1 MTNEDGKVTQEK
13 GWAVDKGKGREQ
25 NEDSVAAVDMS
36 LVEGDAEKSAGIY
49 VVADGVGGEEH
60 GEVASSMAVH
70 TFVNDIIQHL
80 MGSSAAI
87 DEDYET
93 WLKNAI
99 QVANQTIYGDSK
111 EMGTT
116 MVATL
121 VIGNTAYIANVGD
134 SRAYILTGSG
144 MQQITEDQSIVQ
156 VLLRAGAIDAD
167 QAENHPYRN
176 VLSQAIGSSD
186 EVEPDLYTI
195 DIENN
200 NYLLL
205 CSDGLTNEVDE
216 ETIYATIMQ
225 SESPQTACRDLV
237 AKANQ
242 HGGQDN
248 ISVVIVKLESNSQ

>member
-1 MTNEDGKVTQEK
+1 MTEQDGKVTQEK

-36 LVEGDAEKSAGIY
+36 IVDGDAEKSAGIY

-60 GEVASSMAVH
+60 GEVASSLAVH
-70 TFVNDIIQHL
+70 TFVNNVIQHL
-80 MGSSAAI
+80 TSSSLAI
-87 DEDYET
+87 DDDYQS
-93 WLKNAI
+93 WLQNAV

-111 EMGTT
+111 AMGTT
-116 MVATL
+116 LVATL

-134 SRAYILTGSG
+134 SRAYVLTGNG
-144 MQQITEDQSIVQ
+144 MQQITEDQSLVQ
-156 VLLRAGAIDAD
+156 VLLRAGAIDAE

-186 EVEPDLYTI
+186 EVEPDLYTV
-195 DIENN
+195 DIEND

-216 ETIYATIMQ
+216 RTIYDTILR
-225 SESPQTACRDLV
+225 SESPQTACADLV

-242 HGGQDN
+242 HGGKDN
-248 ISVVIVKLESNSQ
+248 ISVVIVKLTSASQ